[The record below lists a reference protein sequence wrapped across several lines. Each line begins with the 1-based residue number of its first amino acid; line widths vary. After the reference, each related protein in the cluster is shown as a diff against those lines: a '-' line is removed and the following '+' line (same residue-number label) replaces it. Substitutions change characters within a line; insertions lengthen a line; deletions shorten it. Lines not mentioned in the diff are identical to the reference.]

1 MVAMQLDL
9 YKASGADLIM
19 GAGRFIAPK
28 TIGVGLNDGGAR
40 VPIGDRVVL
49 NLGTHATIPD
59 TPGLAAAKPLTNVE
73 ALELDRLPDHLVV
86 IGGGYVG
93 LEMAQAYRRFGSRVT
108 IIEAGPQ
115 LAGREDSDV
124 ATALLEM
131 LRDEGIK
138 VHLGTKV
145 LGVQGRSGQSCIRPQ
160 AIRPSKAATS
170 WPGPGAP
177 PIPKGSGSS
186 SPVSRSTQGDMSRST
201 TGSKRA
207 RPTSGRLASAPAV
220 HNSPMCRPTTSAS
233 SARIWL
239 VAIALPAAAWSPIVC
254 SPTRRWRGSG

>member
-160 AIRPSKAATS
+160 AIRPSKAATWS
-170 WPGPGAP
+170 RPGAP

-239 VAIALPAAAWSPIVC
+239 AAIALPAAAWSPIVC